1 MQSSA
6 ELPSGA
12 PRKGRA
18 PQVRYFEVPERQRG
32 AAEAWLER
40 GSGIP
45 GSTPTPA
52 SAVVFVRDGEHG
64 VETYL
69 TYRPGNSPIGTVGFP
84 GGPVEAHDD
93 EPLDWAGPAPTEWA
107 RRLGMDGDVSRA
119 RRAVVAAA
127 RHAFEE
133 AGVLLAGADPMSTVE
148 SAEGAEWMSSREAL
162 AVGDVSLAQV
172 LGRRRLVLRTDLLRP
187 LAHWVTSDF
196 AHRRYDIHYFTAV
209 VPDGQVPAPLQSKGV
224 WGRWVEAAEVVS
236 DPVGSRLGDLVGQ
249 EDTVGRS
256 VGDLSSPGVQC
267 VLESVAECSSAIAFL
282 ARKRAVVTRNPV
294 LEVRDGRPVLRLD
307 WA

>member
-1 MQSSA
+1 MRSSA
-6 ELPSGA
+6 EPPHRS
-12 PRKGRA
+12 PRTGRL
-18 PQVRYFEVPERQRG
+18 PQVRYFEVPERQRK

-40 GSGIP
+40 GAGIP

-52 SAVVFVRDGEHG
+52 SAVVFVRDGERG

-69 TYRPGNSPIGTVGFP
+69 TYRPGNSPLGTVGFP

-93 EPLDWAGPAPTEWA
+93 EPLDWAGPTPTQWA
-107 RRLGMDGDVSRA
+107 RRLGMDGDVGRS

-127 RHAFEE
+127 RQAFEE
-133 AGVLLAGADPMSTVE
+133 AGVLLAGSDTMSTLE
-148 SAEGAEWMSSREAL
+148 SVEGAEWMRSREAL
-162 AVGDVSLAQV
+162 ALGDVSLAQV
-172 LGRRRLVLRTDLLRP
+172 LGRRRLVLRSDLLRP

-196 AHRRYDIHYFTAV
+196 AHRRFDIHYFAAV
-209 VPDGQVPAPLQSKGV
+209 VPDGQSPTLLESKGV
-224 WGRWVEAAEVVS
+224 WGRWVEAAQAVAEPGS
-236 DPVGSRLGDLVGQ
+236 SRLGDLVGQ

-267 VLESVAECSSAIAFL
+267 VLESIAECSSAISFL
-282 ARKRAVVTRNPV
+282 ARNRVVVTRNPV

-307 WA
+307 WS